1 MRHTVLNFV
10 CFARQSR
17 ALAVPL
23 RNYTP
28 KTELHSVQTPARNGF
43 FMLPNLSIVRP
54 LHSSVIKHSNGSCK
68 GNAAAQEGNENKL
81 SLRDRLKSVVQEYG
95 TTAIVFHVSISL
107 TSLGLCY
114 AAVKRLVAFYVSFY
128 FYLPCFVN
136 RFTGISNLYLKRNK

>member
-1 MRHTVLNFV
+1 MAGSLSMRHTVLNFV
-10 CFARQSR
+10 CIARQSR

-54 LHSSVIKHSNGSCK
+54 LHSSVIKHSNSSWK

-128 FYLPCFVN
+128 C
-136 RFTGISNLYLKRNK
+136 LKSFHL

>member
-1 MRHTVLNFV
+1 MRHPILNFG
-10 CFARQSR
+10 CIARQSR

-28 KTELHSVQTPARNGF
+28 KTELHSVQTPARDEI
-43 FMLPNLSIVRP
+43 FMLPNLRNVRP
-54 LHSSVIKHSNGSCK
+54 LHSSVAKNNNSSWK

-114 AAVKRLVAFYVSFY
+114 AAVKRLVAFYFSFY
-128 FYLPCFVN
+128 F
-136 RFTGISNLYLKRNK
+136 